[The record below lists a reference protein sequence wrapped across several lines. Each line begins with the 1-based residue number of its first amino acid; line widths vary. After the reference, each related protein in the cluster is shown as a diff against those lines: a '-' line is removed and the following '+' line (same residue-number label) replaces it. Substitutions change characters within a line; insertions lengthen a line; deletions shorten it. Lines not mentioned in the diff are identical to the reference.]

1 MSIFRWVM
9 AKQYSISE
17 ARNNLPN
24 LIREVEHGPPVELTR
39 RGHRVAVLLSIND
52 FQRLTVN
59 KEDLWTAIQ
68 RFRAKYDLSDL
79 DIDQIYGD
87 VRDRSPGREVVL

>member
-1 MSIFRWVM
+1 M

-39 RGHRVAVLLSIND
+39 RGRCVAVLLSID
-52 FQRLTVN
+52 EYRRLTSA
-59 KEDLWTAIQ
+59 KEDLWTAVQ
-68 RFRAKYDLSDL
+68 HFRTRHDLSDL

-87 VRDRSPGREVVL
+87 VRDHSPGREMVL